1 MKFYADSPSRRMAQI
16 LGDLVFVAF
25 CVASVWVALQI
36 YDHLM
41 AFAQPSSDIGQSGG
55 ELSGSLKDA
64 GDAISGIPLV
74 PDSAGDAL
82 ADGAVAADSMAKAGS
97 TSADAIPGLA
107 LWLSIGLGSIA
118 VLLACSIHLPG
129 RLQFIRDATSGR
141 KYIDGH
147 EDVDLFA
154 LRALVRQ
161 PLHVLA
167 ELSDDPAG
175 DWRAGEPELVTKMAF
190 IEMRACGL
198 EPTKRLQA

>member
-1 MKFYADSPSRRMAQI
+1 MKFYADSPRRRMAQI

-25 CVASVWVALQI
+25 CAASVWVALQI
-36 YDHLM
+36 YDHMM
-41 AFAQPSSDIGQSGG
+41 AFQEPSANIGDSGG
-55 ELSGSLKDA
+55 DLAGSLKDA

-82 ADGAVAADSMAKAGS
+82 KDGAVASQTISEAGT

-107 LWLSIGLGSIA
+107 RWLAIGLGSMA

-129 RLQFIRDATSGR
+129 RFRFVRDATSGR
-141 KYIDGH
+141 KYLDGH

-175 DWRAGEPELVTKMAF
+175 DWREGDPELVTKLAF
-190 IEMRACGL
+190 LELRASGL
-198 EPTKRLQA
+198 EPAKRFQT